1 MLDICKLY
9 FDEHK
14 ITISTNIVVA
24 KSKTKCIAFGSKLEP
39 IPIIL
44 EDKSL
49 PWVLSW
55 PHLGHIL
62 HQDES
67 MRHDLMK
74 KRGEFIGK
82 LHSLRQEFGNKDP
95 IVFMNLVSIYLSSFY
110 GSNLWDLYGD
120 YVDRLF
126 KTWNVM
132 VRMFFNLPRETHRN
146 LIVPI
151 SSTSHLKT
159 KLVKRFIKFYNSI
172 EKCDKP
178 HLKYL
183 LEKQKNDVRSVFG
196 RNVMNIC
203 SEAGTDRISLVNLDN
218 IDYVPLPIEEHWR
231 IPLLKDL
238 LEARTG
244 RTFVDLTRREINS
257 IICLVTTS

>member
-1 MLDICKLY
+1 MYVINILINSHVSQIIVNQTLKKVNTETLSNKVPSWWESLWY
-9 FDEHK
+9 FC
-14 ITISTNIVVA
+14 SQV
-24 KSKTKCIAFGSKLEP
+24 
-39 IPIIL
+39 
-44 EDKSL
+44 
-49 PWVLSW
+49 
-55 PHLGHIL
+55 
-62 HQDES
+62 
-67 MRHDLMK
+67 
-74 KRGEFIGK
+74 
-82 LHSLRQEFGNKDP
+82 
-95 IVFMNLVSIYLSSFY
+95 
-110 GSNLWDLYGD
+110 
-120 YVDRLF
+120 
-126 KTWNVM
+126 
-132 VRMFFNLPRETHRN
+132 PRETHRN

-218 IDYVPLPIEEHWR
+218 IEYVPLPIEEHWR

-257 IICLVTTS
+257 IICLVTTSWAVVIVVGCSRLHHISLPNSLCLTCPTEFLFFTYCTVYPFSLLIFIVYALWC